1 MLYIPSKTA
10 NDLRFAS
17 LLKVLSSE
25 QQQSDH
31 ATAWEDGKHGEAY
44 HPRDLVNGNTT
55 ILKDSSSGLP
65 PRPKRQSRA
74 RILEIHKASISGN
87 DEKRDIQY
95 SGNPRYGD
103 QIESNMPSSS
113 SFTKDDDSWSTG
125 RDSWSIGSALSFMK
139 RDKTGKARK
148 FEKKKTISE
157 EKPSGELERRNLR
170 AVQSVF
176 TQGNTYATSSRRSSG
191 ATEKG
196 RDRYVAKTE
205 PSMPLRDTP
214 SVDSFRVKRRP
225 IRQLQIV
232 REDPNKPT
240 IEYREKERKWV
251 ISNQVKKGMSKND
264 KMVHTIHVFDSKQKV
279 FISNCHDVSIHLQG
293 CKIKAVLIDHCSD
306 LNVIFDTVI
315 SSCDVVNCQR
325 IAVQTTGVC
334 PSFAVDKTDDMKV
347 WLTKESMSLS
357 NFVTSKSTGVIVS
370 VPRGDGEDDC
380 DRKEVSLP
388 EQYVHKFHDGD
399 VMSVV
404 PGF

>member
-1 MLYIPSKTA
+1 M
-10 NDLRFAS
+10 
-17 LLKVLSSE
+17 
-25 QQQSDH
+25 
-31 ATAWEDGKHGEAY
+31 
-44 HPRDLVNGNTT
+44 
-55 ILKDSSSGLP
+55 
-65 PRPKRQSRA
+65 
-74 RILEIHKASISGN
+74 EIHKASNSGN
-87 DEKRDIQY
+87 DEKRDVRY
-95 SGNPRYGD
+95 SVNPQYGD
-103 QIESNMPSSS
+103 QTESSMSSIR

-125 RDSWSIGSALSFMK
+125 KDSWSIGSALSFMR

-148 FEKKKTISE
+148 FDKKKTIPE

-170 AVQSVF
+170 AVQSGF
-176 TQGNTYATSSRRSSG
+176 TQGSTYATSSRRSLD

-196 RDRYVAKTE
+196 RARYVAKTE
-205 PSMPLRDTP
+205 ASMLLRDTA
-214 SVDSFRVKRRP
+214 SVESYRVKRRP
-225 IRQLQIV
+225 IRQLQIA
-232 REDPNKPT
+232 REDPNKPI

-251 ISNQVKKGMSKND
+251 ILNQVKKGMSKND
-264 KMVHTIHVFDSKQKV
+264 KIVHTIHVFDSKQKV
-279 FISNCHDVSIHLQG
+279 FISDCHDVSIHLQG
-293 CKIKAVLIDHCSD
+293 YKIKAILIDHCSD

-325 IAVQTTGVC
+325 IAVQTIGVC

-370 VPRGDGEDDC
+370 VPRGDSEDDC

>member
-1 MLYIPSKTA
+1 
-10 NDLRFAS
+10 
-17 LLKVLSSE
+17 LKVLSSE
-25 QQQSDH
+25 QHRYDH
-31 ATAWEDGKHGEAY
+31 ATAWEDRKRGGAY
-44 HPRDLVNGNTT
+44 HPRDLGKANTT
-55 ILKDSSSGLP
+55 VPKDSSSGLP
-65 PRPKRQSRA
+65 PRPNSQSRA
-74 RILEIHKASISGN
+74 RIMEIHKATNSGN
-87 DEKRDIQY
+87 DEKRDVRY
-95 SGNPRYGD
+95 SVNPQYGD
-103 QIESNMPSSS
+103 QTESSMSSIR

-125 RDSWSIGSALSFMK
+125 KDSWSIGSALSFMR

-148 FEKKKTISE
+148 FDKKKTIPE

-170 AVQSVF
+170 AVQSDF
-176 TQGNTYATSSRRSSG
+176 TQGSTYATSSRRSLD
-191 ATEKG
+191 ATEKS
-196 RDRYVAKTE
+196 RARSVAKTE
-205 PSMPLRDTP
+205 ASMLLRDTA
-214 SVDSFRVKRRP
+214 SVESYRVKRRP
-225 IRQLQIV
+225 IRQLQIA
-232 REDPNKPT
+232 REDPNKPI

-251 ISNQVKKGMSKND
+251 ILNQVKKGMSKND
-264 KMVHTIHVFDSKQKV
+264 KIVHTIHVFDSKQKV
-279 FISNCHDVSIHLQG
+279 FISDCHDVSIHLQG
-293 CKIKAVLIDHCSD
+293 YKIKAILIDHCSD

-325 IAVQTTGVC
+325 IAVQTIGVC

-370 VPRGDGEDDC
+370 VPRGDSEDDC